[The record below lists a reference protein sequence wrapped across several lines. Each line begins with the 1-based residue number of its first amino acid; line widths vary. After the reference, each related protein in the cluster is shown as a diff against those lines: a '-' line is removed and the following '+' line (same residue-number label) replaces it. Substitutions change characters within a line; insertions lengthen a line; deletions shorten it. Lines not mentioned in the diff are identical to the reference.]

1 MIIYD
6 SINNSFIIERELS
19 TLLLH
24 TRLMRNETIRNSRW
38 PPQCNNI
45 NILPMDDGV
54 LVVYLVIG
62 RIPSSVKQNQMNNC
76 GGIELF

>member
-24 TRLMRNETIRNSRW
+24 TRLMLNETIRNSRW

-45 NILPMDDGV
+45 NILPLDDGV
-54 LVVYLVIG
+54 FLMCIIYNKRLY
-62 RIPSSVKQNQMNNC
+62 SNNSC
-76 GGIELF
+76 NNSLIICI